1 MRLPTL
7 EVGLHSQTRRVTG
20 DPSHAEE
27 ARIRVAYARRGDGW
41 RYDWGA
47 PAYVFTMHDLERRL
61 LAALRRSGLWPLG
74 AMRVLDVGCGTG
86 HWLRRLVDWGAQP
99 QHATGIDLLLERL
112 RSGAP
117 LSPREVGLSC
127 ASGRALPFR
136 SASFDLVLQFM
147 AFTSILDADFRRRVA
162 DEMVRVLAPEGA
174 ILWYDF
180 CVPNPRNP
188 DLRPVRAAEVR
199 ALFPDCLVELH
210 RVTLAT
216 PVTRL
221 VAPFSRALCGLLN
234 LFPPLRTHYL
244 GVIRRRPWRR
254 SIE

>member
-7 EVGLHSQTRRVTG
+7 EVGHHSETSRVPG

-27 ARIRVAYARRGDGW
+27 ARIRAAYARRGEGW
-41 RYDWGA
+41 RYDWGT

-61 LAALRRSGLWPLG
+61 LAALRRSKLWPLG
-74 AMRVLDVGCGTG
+74 SMRILDVGCGNG

-99 QHATGIDLLLERL
+99 PHSTGIDLILDRL
-112 RSGAP
+112 HRGAP
-117 LSPREVGLSC
+117 LSPRQMGLSC
-127 ASGRALPFR
+127 ASALALPFR
-136 SASFDLVLQFM
+136 DASFDLVLQFM
-147 AFTSILDADFRRRVA
+147 AFTSILDSDFRRRIA
-162 DEMVRVLAPEGA
+162 DEMVRVLTPEGA

-188 DLRPVRAAEVR
+188 DLRPVTAAEVK
-199 ALFPDCLVELH
+199 ALFPDCVVELH

-221 VAPFSRALCGLLN
+221 VAPFSWALCGLLN
-234 LFPPLRTHYL
+234 RFPLLRTHYL
-244 GVIRRRPWRR
+244 GVIRRRPSRR
-254 SIE
+254 DTE